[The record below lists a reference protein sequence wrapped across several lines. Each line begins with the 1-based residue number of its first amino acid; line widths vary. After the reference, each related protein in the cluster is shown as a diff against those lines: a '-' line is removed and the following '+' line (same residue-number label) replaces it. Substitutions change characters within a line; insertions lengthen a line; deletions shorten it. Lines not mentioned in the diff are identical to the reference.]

1 MLTTTR
7 SGKREYARLAGV
19 SKVYSPRRGD
29 PVVALDNVTIA
40 IAPGEF
46 IALVGPSGCGKS
58 TALSILAGLEAPTEG
73 SAMVGGKEL
82 TGPNTETG
90 VVFQRDLLLAWR
102 SVLDNV
108 LLQFDLRGQR
118 PADARKRAMELL
130 ELVGI
135 AGFADKRPHELSGG
149 MRQRVA
155 ICRALVHDPP
165 ALLMDEPF
173 GALDAIT
180 REQVTMDLGRIAS
193 ETGKSVVFVTH
204 SIDEAVFLA
213 DRVLVMTPR
222 PGRIVA
228 EIRVP
233 EPRPRRTWPDADPAL
248 GQYVREARAALEAT
262 S

>member
-1 MLTTTR
+1 MLSSEVTD
-7 SGKREYARLAGV
+7 GDYALLDNV
-19 SKVYSPRRGD
+19 SKVYRPRRSD
-29 PVVALDNVTIA
+29 PVIALDGVTIT
-40 IAPGEF
+40 IGSGEF

-58 TALSILAGLEAPTEG
+58 TALSILAGLEQPTDGSALIEG
-73 SAMVGGKEL
+73 SVL
-82 TGPNTETG
+82 RGPNITTG

-102 SVLDNV
+102 SVIDNI
-108 LLQFDLRGQR
+108 LLQFDLRGHR
-118 PADARKRAMELL
+118 PPDARERAMALL

-180 REQVTMDLGRIAS
+180 REQVTMDLGRIAA

-222 PGRIVA
+222 PGRVIA
-228 EIRVP
+228 EIHVP
-233 EPRPRRTWPDADPAL
+233 ESRPRSTWPDADPSL
-248 GQYVREARAALEAT
+248 GSYVRQARAALEAA